1 VLYTGRL
8 LYDEGTMVSKSTAL
22 SHLASSAFVEL
33 NEEDAK
39 DLGLSEGDEA
49 VVRANG
55 TAARLEVRIA
65 DIARGAVFVPYDQ
78 RDFRANTLTPA
89 PRVTVS
95 RGEG

>member
-1 VLYTGRL
+1 MLYTGRL

-55 TAARLEVRIA
+55 TAATPRGA
-65 DIARGAVFVPYDQ
+65 DRRHRRGAVFVPYDQ
-78 RDFRANTLTPA
+78 RDFRANT
-89 PRVTVS
+89 
-95 RGEG
+95 